1 MSTSPRIFYLLK
13 PSGDSIAINRTI
25 KIIGDGDEHFVVL
38 VTDRDY
44 QDDPSGQSQ
53 TIVFRESYD
62 SIDDATAEAEIQVNL
77 SLADGFLRNDPS
89 SYLPI

>member
-1 MSTSPRIFYLLK
+1 MSMNPRIFHLLK

-25 KIIGDGDEHFVVL
+25 KVIGDGDGPFVVL

-44 QDDPSGQSQ
+44 QADPSGQSQ

-62 SIDDATAEAEIQVNL
+62 SIHNATAEAEIQVDL
-77 SLADGFLRNDPS
+77 SLADDFLHNRMTM
-89 SYLPI
+89 I